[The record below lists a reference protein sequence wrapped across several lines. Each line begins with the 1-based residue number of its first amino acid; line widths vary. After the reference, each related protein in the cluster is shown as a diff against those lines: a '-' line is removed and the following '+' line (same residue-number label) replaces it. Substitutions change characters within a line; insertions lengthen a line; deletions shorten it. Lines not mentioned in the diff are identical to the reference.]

1 MNVIETCFP
10 KKRSDIYLPEDDVD
24 FGESNVSGLC
34 CCFKFRGSNK
44 QGLIQLP
51 TNNRNQRTIDDYL
64 DPRSPVSIE
73 VLLQEQEEELDHYF
87 GQTDDEDAYHGP
99 PKKLGPLDLNFETT
113 NSSFFEEEDAQ
124 FLSEHRISAIL
135 VDRPKLSGAHIFKE
149 NTHAMEQELFD
160 VVVPTKSTSTGSI
173 SSRRFAFKRV
183 EPSEEEEEEGEEQQ
197 DVDIKVKEIEPNT
210 TTQIPSPQELTSITN
225 KLSPYTTSASS
236 LSASSST
243 STTSVLLPSI
253 TNTSVQPME
262 QQFVNGK
269 ANESSQLV
277 SPVLTADLSESNY
290 KIATSFQN
298 GPQKHVNEFPATTLT
313 RVPYQPLPPLQI
325 SPPSFSPSASAST
338 SSHHPHTLINPQ
350 TSASSL
356 STSHTPGR
364 RPSLVTTAQSILG
377 DKLDDFTEKL
387 AFIKKNI
394 IMSMD
399 NDDDE
404 DNDGD
409 SYNHYYNADR
419 RISQEMYRKRAGSF
433 GKSDEMSRAP
443 RLSSNNSTSL
453 LTPPP
458 RSSSIIQN
466 HPSTEE
472 EDEIFDKVVA
482 ISKNVRTFGEGV
494 MGNGLRMFNN
504 LSTRIK
510 NAQQQQQQ
518 HVELNN
524 NNAQI

>member
-1 MNVIETCFP
+1 MDAFETCFP

-24 FGESNVSGLC
+24 FDEPNVNRLC
-34 CCFKFRGSNK
+34 CCFNFRGNNR

-73 VLLQEQEEELDHYF
+73 ALLQEQEEELDHYF
-87 GQTDDEDAYHGP
+87 GQTVDEDAYHGP
-99 PKKLGPLDLNFETT
+99 PKRFGPLDLNFETT

-135 VDRPKLSGAHIFKE
+135 VDRPKLSSAHLFKE
-149 NTHAMEQELFD
+149 DTPVMEQELVD
-160 VVVPTKSTSTGSI
+160 VGVPTKSTSTGSI
-173 SSRRFAFKRV
+173 SSRRFAFRKE
-183 EPSEEEEEEGEEQQ
+183 EPSEEEEVFG
-197 DVDIKVKEIEPNT
+197 DIKAREIEANT
-210 TTQIPSPQELTSITN
+210 TTQIPSPLSPQELTSITN
-225 KLSPYTTSASS
+225 KLNPYTTSASPLS
-236 LSASSST
+236 TSSPTSTATSAS
-243 STTSVLLPSI
+243 LPSI
-253 TNTSVQPME
+253 TYTSVQPME
-262 QQFVNGK
+262 QQLVNGK
-269 ANESSQLV
+269 ANGSSQLV
-277 SPVLTADLSESNY
+277 SPVNTAGLSGSNY
-290 KIATSFQN
+290 KIPTSSQN
-298 GPQKHVNEFPATTLT
+298 GPQQKHANEFPATTLT

-325 SPPSFSPSASAST
+325 SPPSFSPSASAS
-338 SSHHPHTLINPQ
+338 SASHHPHTVIKPQ
-350 TSASSL
+350 ASISSL
-356 STSHTPGR
+356 SSSHNPGR

-404 DNDGD
+404 DDDGD
-409 SYNHYYNADR
+409 TYNHYYNADK
-419 RISQEMYRKRAGSF
+419 RISQEMHRKRAASV
-433 GKSDEMSRAP
+433 GKSDQMSRTS
-443 RLSSNNSTSL
+443 RLSNNSSTSL

-458 RSSSIIQN
+458 RSSSITQN
-466 HPSTEE
+466 HSSTEEE

-510 NAQQQQQQ
+510 NAQQQ
-518 HVELNN
+518 
-524 NNAQI
+524 